1 MTDKVVITASVDRNQ
16 KGPVTQLV
24 QDRIIAAVP
33 GQKPDWTVLGVK
45 TFGAAFN
52 VNKQSQVREFV
63 RRIEDKVRSGLTGKP
78 VFKRLK
84 MPPAIADSDVKVS
97 TVMQTFANKLIANVP
112 KDEPK

>member
-1 MTDKVVITASVDRNQ
+1 MTDRVVITARVDRSQ

-24 QDRIIAAVP
+24 QDKIIATVP

-45 TFGAAFN
+45 TFGTAFN
-52 VNKQSQVREFV
+52 VSKQSQVREFV
-63 RRIEDKVRSGLTGKP
+63 RRIEDRVGSGLIDQP
-78 VFKRLK
+78 DFKRLK